1 MIKKEIKNNLGL
13 ITVNQS
19 QLNWCLDFGPG
30 PHERFGTIY
39 RLDPRLHHRLSVKQ
53 VAACDSSSLANYGVI
68 SFDFPHGTLLH
79 YELSSSSYIYIYI

>member
-30 PHERFGTIY
+30 PHERDLVQFIAWIRVSTIAC
-39 RLDPRLHHRLSVKQ
+39 RLSKWLPVT
-53 VAACDSSSLANYGVI
+53 VAV
-68 SFDFPHGTLLH
+68 
-79 YELSSSSYIYIYI
+79 